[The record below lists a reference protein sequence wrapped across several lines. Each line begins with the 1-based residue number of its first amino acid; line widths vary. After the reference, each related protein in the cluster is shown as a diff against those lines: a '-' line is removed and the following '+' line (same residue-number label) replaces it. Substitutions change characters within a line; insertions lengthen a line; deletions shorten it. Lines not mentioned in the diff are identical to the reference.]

1 MILGVAI
8 FTQFVLIIVSM
19 IRKFCFQIK
28 HTVSNYWLDGF
39 VSETFGSS
47 TAVSNFRDPSDSEP
61 NIIRWEY
68 SSTDSAPIARSLEY
82 IFCLTYDRMGASCY
96 KLY

>member
-1 MILGVAI
+1 MILEKRLSGLFNCFAI

-28 HTVSNYWLDGF
+28 HTLSNYRWDGF

-47 TAVSNFRDPSDSEP
+47 TAVSLHQ
-61 NIIRWEY
+61 I
-68 SSTDSAPIARSLEY
+68 SLTHQ
-82 IFCLTYDRMGASCY
+82 ILSQI
-96 KLY
+96 LYAGNAHQQIQHPLPGL